1 MAIEI
6 LTDASERHSWYD
18 HPLTQELRA
27 EIEERLE
34 EIMDTWKRGGYVVAH
49 SPEVSHTMNMAGLS
63 NYQILDSIKGY
74 MKDLSKEVREEE
86 VDDDAAPY

>member
-34 EIMDTWKRGGYVVAH
+34 EIMDTWKRGEYVVAH
-49 SPEVSHTMNMAGLS
+49 SPEVSHTMNLTGLS
-63 NYQILDSIKGY
+63 NYQMLDNIKGY